1 MYTAS
6 QSANV
11 RIHLIDYHLPSFL
24 GRALHRLCT
33 GLGALPVLFLKNT
46 EPRWRGIAAATASGM
61 MLSASVFAL
70 ADEALSRGDAIEVVG
85 GMLARGAVLLLD
97 VAHDRRARMDVRGLE
112 LARSSKQAIL
122 LLLTLFVHSIPE
134 GAAIGVGYATGEIKF
149 GWLLAVAIAV
159 HNIPEGTA
167 VSLPLRA
174 NGASVGRCIWYS
186 ILTSM
191 PQPIV
196 AVPAFLLVSVF
207 QPLLPASLGFAG
219 GAMIFLV
226 IQELLPE
233 SFRTLVANRS
243 RLGCHRWARRHA
255 WIHRRHRSVTRRTP
269 AGSLHPLAGVTFRS
283 ATTLR

>member
-1 MYTAS
+1 MISTA
-6 QSANV
+6 QV
-11 RIHLIDYHLPSFL
+11 FWV
-24 GRALHRLCT
+24 ALFTALAT
-33 GLGALPVLFLKNT
+33 GLGALPVLFLRNSQ
-46 EPRWRGIAAATASGM
+46 PRWRGIAAATASGM

-70 ADEALSRGDAIEVVG
+70 ADEALGRGGALEVMAGMIAGALFFSWTAKFIDEKGWTIQGLNQKNSRQT
-85 GMLARGAVLLLD
+85 L
-97 VAHDRRARMDVRGLE
+97 
-112 LARSSKQAIL
+112 L

-134 GAAIGVGYATGEIKF
+134 GAAIGVGYATGDIKF

-174 NGASVGRCIWYS
+174 NGASVARCIWYS

-226 IQELLPE
+226 ISELLPE
-233 SFRTLVANRS
+233 SFATSSATE
-243 RLGCHRWARRHA
+243 AA
-255 WIHRRHRSVTRRTP
+255 W
-269 AGSLHPLAGVTFRS
+269 GVTVGLVGMLGFI
-283 ATTLR
+283 AAIGL